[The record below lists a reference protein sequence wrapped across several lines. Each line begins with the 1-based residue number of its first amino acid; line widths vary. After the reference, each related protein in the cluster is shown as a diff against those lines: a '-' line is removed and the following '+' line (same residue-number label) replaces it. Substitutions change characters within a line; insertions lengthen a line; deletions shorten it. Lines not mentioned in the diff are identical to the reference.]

1 MEPPRVPLSR
11 HLTPAQLVAIDAAA
25 AALLAV
31 ALTELHRSHPPYTY
45 LDVPAVAVIVM
56 IGASAAGIALRRVRP
71 LTSLAVAL
79 AGESAL
85 IALGLAADP
94 MIMVA
99 AVLYTVAQV
108 KSRRT
113 AAGALAAVGLA
124 LVILVFIAPPT
135 VPPGT
140 AVNDRIGDNTGHA
153 AYAFTVLLA
162 AWAAGRAVRAG
173 RAYAAGLREQA
184 ERRAQATV
192 DQARRTVAEERL
204 RIARELHDVVAHSMS
219 VVAVQAGVGRYVI
232 DTDPAEAAS
241 ALAAIETTSR
251 TALREMRQL
260 LGILRDGEPG
270 EMLASPSLDDLPE
283 LARRTGLQV
292 DVAVRGTPRQLPAGM
307 DLTAFRIVQEALTNV
322 VKHSG
327 TGRGRVEVT
336 YSADAVTVEV
346 TDEGAGGA
354 APGNPGG
361 GNGRGQGLTG
371 MRERVALYGGDFSA
385 GPRPE
390 RGYRVHARLP
400 TGAAA

>member
-1 MEPPRVPLSR
+1 MERPRVPFTW
-11 HLTPAQLVAIDAAA
+11 HLTSAQLAVIDVIAAVLAAA
-25 AALLAV
+25 VLTGLHFSRPAYSPLQVPSAV
-31 ALTELHRSHPPYTY
+31 
-45 LDVPAVAVIVM
+45 VIVM
-56 IGASAAGIALRRVRP
+56 IVASAAGIALRRARP
-71 LTSLAVAL
+71 LISLAVTL
-79 AGESAL
+79 TGESTL

-94 MIMVA
+94 MITVA
-99 AVLYTVAQV
+99 AVLYMVAQV

-113 AAGALAAVGLA
+113 AGTALAAVGLA
-124 LVILVFIAPPT
+124 LVVLVFTAPPA

-140 AVNDRIGDNTGHA
+140 AVSDRVDYNIGHA

-184 ERRAQATV
+184 ARRAQAMV

-251 TALREMRQL
+251 AALREMRQL

-270 EMLASPSLDDLPE
+270 EMLVAPGLDNIPD
-283 LARRTGLQV
+283 LARRAGLRV
-292 DVAVRGTPRQLPAGM
+292 DVAIRGTPRPLPAGM
-307 DLTAFRIVQEALTNV
+307 DQAAFRIVQEALTNV

-327 TGRGRVEVT
+327 TDRSRVEVT
-336 YSADAVTVEV
+336 YSAEAVAVEV
-346 TDEGAGGA
+346 TDDGAD
-354 APGNPGG
+354 APASPGDG
-361 GNGRGQGLTG
+361 GQGHGLIG

-385 GPRPE
+385 GPLPG
-390 RGYRVHARLP
+390 RGYRVRARLP